1 MGSQV
6 LAILYG
12 LASAVSWGAGDFC
25 GGVATRRSNAVVVV
39 AIAHVMGGGLL
50 MALALML
57 GESMPP
63 PSILLL
69 GAAGGFFGGVGVLA
83 LYRGLASGRMGVVAP
98 VSAVVTAIL
107 PVIVGA
113 FTEGLPSVFQMAGFG
128 IALVAVW
135 LLSGGGPG
143 LSVRTDELRWAL
155 IAGVGFGL
163 FFIFVDRAV
172 DAAVLWPLVAARAAS
187 TILAVGIVLLR
198 RQAAPVG
205 RGTIAMIVLSGISDA
220 GGNGFFA
227 LATRTGRLDISAVVS
242 SLFPAGTVFLAW
254 LFLKERLDRRQWVG
268 VAAAL
273 VSLVLIAV

>member
-1 MGSQV
+1 MNSQL

-12 LASAVSWGAGDFC
+12 LASAASWGAGDFC

-50 MALALML
+50 MALALL
-57 GESMPP
+57 LRESMPP
-63 PSILLL
+63 LSVLLL
-69 GAAGGFFGGVGVLA
+69 GATGGFFGGVGVLA

-98 VSAVVTAIL
+98 ISAVVTAIL

-113 FTEGLPSVFQMAGFG
+113 FTEGLPSLFQMAGFG

-155 IAGVGFGL
+155 IAGLGFGL
-163 FFIFVDRAV
+163 FFIFVDQAV

-187 TILAVGIVLLR
+187 TALAAGILLLG
-198 RQAAPVG
+198 RQATPPG
-205 RGTIAMIVLSGISDA
+205 RIPIGMILLSGISDA

-227 LATRTGRLDISAVVS
+227 LATRAGRLDISAVVS
-242 SLFPAGTVFLAW
+242 SLFPAGTVLLAW

-273 VSLVLIAV
+273 AALVLIAI

>member
-1 MGSQV
+1 
-6 LAILYG
+6 
-12 LASAVSWGAGDFC
+12 
-25 GGVATRRSNAVVVV
+25 
-39 AIAHVMGGGLL
+39 
-50 MALALML
+50 
-57 GESMPP
+57 
-63 PSILLL
+63 
-69 GAAGGFFGGVGVLA
+69 
-83 LYRGLASGRMGVVAP
+83 
-98 VSAVVTAIL
+98 
-107 PVIVGA
+107 VGA

-198 RQAAPVG
+198 RRAETPG
-205 RGTIAMIVLSGISDA
+205 RLPIGMIILSGISDA

-273 VSLVLIAV
+273 VALVLIAV

>member
-12 LASAVSWGAGDFC
+12 LASAASWGAGDFC
-25 GGVATRRSNAVVVV
+25 GGVATKRSNAVVVV
-39 AIAHVMGGGLL
+39 AIAHVVGGGLL
-50 MALALML
+50 MALALLL

-63 PSILLL
+63 LSILLL

-83 LYRGLASGRMGVVAP
+83 LYRGLGSGRMGVVAP
-98 VSAVVTAIL
+98 VSAVVTAVL
-107 PVIVGA
+107 PVIVGG
-113 FTEGLPSVFQMAGFG
+113 FTEGLPSVWQVAGFV

-135 LLSGGGPG
+135 LLSGGGRGVP
-143 LSVRTDELRWAL
+143 VRTDELRWAL
-155 IAGVGFGL
+155 IAGLGFGL
-163 FFIFVDRAV
+163 FFVFVDRAV

-187 TILAVGIVLLR
+187 TALAFGIVVLR
-198 RQAAPVG
+198 HQAAPSTRLPIG
-205 RGTIAMIVLSGISDA
+205 MIVLSGISDA

-242 SLFPAGTVFLAW
+242 SLFPAGTVLLAW

-273 VSLVLIAV
+273 VALVLIAV